1 MYRSQRSNSRKAERK
16 EKGERNA
23 RFVLLRVRNYSDR
36 LLYFY
41 RVLTIIRVNYG
52 GKRETRGKRDNQEK
66 SAILGNGEGLKI
78 SCMYVSRAYTYH
90 ALR

>member
-23 RFVLLRVRNYSDR
+23 RFVLLRIHNYSER

-41 RVLTIIRVNYG
+41 PVLTIVRVNYG
-52 GKRETRGKRDNQEK
+52 GKRETWENGTTKKKALCRGTVKD
-66 SAILGNGEGLKI
+66 
-78 SCMYVSRAYTYH
+78 
-90 ALR
+90 